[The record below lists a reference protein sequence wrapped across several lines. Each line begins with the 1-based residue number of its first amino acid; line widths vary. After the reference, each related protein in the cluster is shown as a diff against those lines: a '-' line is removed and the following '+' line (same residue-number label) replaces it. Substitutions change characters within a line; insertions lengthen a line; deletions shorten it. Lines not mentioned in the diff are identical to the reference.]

1 MLTETARLI
10 ASSRDLASPCAILTI
25 MRFWQISGSNPE
37 WNLSRRS
44 MSDDPERSPMSLNT
58 CEYSTTLCPLL
69 CFRPLITSRASIPGS
84 MDSNLSLNA
93 STKLFHAPL
102 KGFVPWLKLSKYGV
116 AQSPAVP
123 EKKPRATL
131 IHLAS
136 LFFKSG
142 CSVAQL
148 VK

>member
-1 MLTETARLI
+1 MSTETARLI

-25 MRFWQISGSNPE
+25 MRFWRISGSNPE

-44 MSDDPERSPMSLNT
+44 MSDNPERSPMCLNT
-58 CEYSTTLCPLL
+58 CEYSATLCPLL
-69 CFRPLITSRASIPGS
+69 CFRPLIASRASIPGS
-84 MDSNLSLNA
+84 MDSNLSLKA

-102 KGFVPWLKLSKYGV
+102 KGLVPQLKLSKYGV
-116 AQSPAVP
+116 AQSPAVL
-123 EKKPRATL
+123 EKKPRAAL
-131 IHLAS
+131 MHFAL

-142 CSVAQL
+142 CSIAQL